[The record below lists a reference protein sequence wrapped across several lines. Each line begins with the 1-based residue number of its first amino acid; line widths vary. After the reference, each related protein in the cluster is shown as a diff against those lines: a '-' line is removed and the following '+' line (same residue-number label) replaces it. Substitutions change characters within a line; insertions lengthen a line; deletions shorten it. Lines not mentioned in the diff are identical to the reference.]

1 MAAPDKP
8 RHRSGYSRE
17 ETEQVEAACLTVA
30 VTLGAFM
37 DRLCIVG
44 GLVPSLLIDREIGP
58 EPETGAGH
66 PGTNDLDIGLEIALL
81 DDEQYAEIGRR
92 LRREGFGPDRNEQD
106 NPTPQRWKLGDL
118 KVTIDFLLP
127 PIPGAERGGSIQPLE
142 GDLAALIAP
151 GLQLASDEREEIEI
165 AGHTLKGEK
174 VERVVPVCGPAT
186 FVVLKALAFSDRA
199 EPKDAF
205 DLVYVLRRWPGGIAD
220 IAERLA
226 RHAANNGPVVKDA
239 LDHLARDFADPETLG
254 PKRVAEFEGEA
265 GDDPD
270 AIAADAHGYV
280 DDLLKACTQSGLRRP
295 SKQQRRQRLDELTRL
310 SEESDGGYR

>member
-44 GLVPSLLIDREIGP
+44 GLVPSVLIDREIGP
-58 EPETGAGH
+58 EPETGASH
-66 PGTNDLDIGLEIALL
+66 PGTNDLDVGLEIALL
-81 DDEQYAEIGRR
+81 DYEQYTEIGRR
-92 LRREGFGPDRNEQD
+92 LRQEGFGPDRNEQD

-127 PIPGAERGGSIQPLE
+127 PIPGAERGGSVHPLE
-142 GDLAALIAP
+142 GDFAALIAP
-151 GLQLASDEREEIEI
+151 GLQLAPDEREEIEI

-174 VERVVPVCGPAT
+174 VERTVPVCGPAT

-205 DLVYVLRRWPGGIAD
+205 DLVYVLRRWPQGVAD
-220 IAERLA
+220 IAERLKQ
-226 RHAANNGPVVKDA
+226 HAERNSAIVAHA
-239 LDHLARDFADPETLG
+239 LDRLARDFADPETIG
-254 PKRVAEFEGEA
+254 PRRVVEFEGNA

-280 DDLLKACTQSGLRRP
+280 DDLLKACSQTGLLLP
-295 SKQQRRQRLDELTRL
+295 SEQRRRERSTN
-310 SEESDGGYR
+310 

>member
-8 RHRSGYSRE
+8 RQRSGYSRE

-66 PGTNDLDIGLEIALL
+66 PGTNDLDVGLGIALL
-81 DDEQYAEIGRR
+81 DDEQYPEIGRR
-92 LRREGFGPDRNEQD
+92 LRQEGFGPDRNEQN

-142 GDLAALIAP
+142 EDLAALIAP

-174 VERVVPVCGPAT
+174 VERTVPVCGPAT
-186 FVVLKALAFSDRA
+186 FIVLKALAFSDRA

-205 DLVYVLRRWPGGIAD
+205 DLVYVLRRWPGGVGD
-220 IAERLA
+220 VVERLT
-226 RHAANNGPVVKDA
+226 RHAANDGRVVKEA
-239 LDHLARDFADPETLG
+239 LDHLAKDFADPETLG
-254 PKRVAEFEGEA
+254 PRRVAEFEGEA
-265 GDDPD
+265 GDVPD

-280 DDLLKACTQSGLRRP
+280 DDLLKACSQTGLLP
-295 SKQQRRQRLDELTRL
+295 SSEQQRRERSTN
-310 SEESDGGYR
+310 

>member
-30 VTLGAFM
+30 ATLGAFM

-58 EPETGAGH
+58 DPESGAGH
-66 PGTNDLDIGLEIALL
+66 PGTNDLDVGLEIALL
-81 DDEQYAEIGRR
+81 DDEQYAEIGKR
-92 LRREGFGPDRNEQD
+92 LRQEGFGPDRNEQD

-151 GLQLASDEREEIEI
+151 GLQLASNEREEIKI

-174 VERVVPVCGPAT
+174 VERTVPVCGPAT
-186 FVVLKALAFSDRA
+186 FIVLKALAFSDRA

-205 DLVYVLRRWPGGIAD
+205 DLVYVLRRWPQGVAD
-220 IAERLA
+220 IAERLKQ
-226 RHAANNGPVVKDA
+226 HAERNSAVVAHA
-239 LDHLARDFADPETLG
+239 LHRLTRDFADPETIG
-254 PKRVAEFEGEA
+254 PRRVVEFEGDA
-265 GDDPD
+265 GEDLD
-270 AIAADAHGYV
+270 AIAADTHGFV
-280 DDLLKACTQSGLRRP
+280 DDLLKASGERGLLP
-295 SKQQRRQRLDELTRL
+295 
-310 SEESDGGYR
+310 

>member
-44 GLVPSLLIDREIGP
+44 GLVPSLLIDRAIGP
-58 EPETGAGH
+58 DPGSGGGH
-66 PGTNDLDIGLEIALL
+66 PGTNDLDVGLEIALL
-81 DDEQYAEIGRR
+81 DDEQYVEIGRR
-92 LRREGFGPDRNEQD
+92 LRQEGFGPDRNEQD

-174 VERVVPVCGPAT
+174 VERTVPVCGPAT
-186 FVVLKALAFSDRA
+186 FIVLKALAFSDRA

-205 DLVYVLRRWPGGIAD
+205 DLVYVLRRWPGGIAG
-220 IAERLA
+220 IAKRLA
-226 RHAANNGPVVKDA
+226 RHAKHNEHVVKEA
-239 LDHLARDFADPETLG
+239 LDHLAKDFADPDTIG
-254 PKRVAEFEGEA
+254 PQRVAEFEGETA
-265 GDDPD
+265 DDPD
-270 AIAADAHGYV
+270 AIAADAQGYI
-280 DDLLKACTQSGLRRP
+280 DDLLTACAQTGLLRR
-295 SKQQRRQRLDELTRL
+295 SKKGVSTTSRGSFL
-310 SEESDGGYR
+310 

>member
-17 ETEQVEAACLTVA
+17 ETELVEAACLTVA

-44 GLVPSLLIDREIGP
+44 GLVPSLLIDREIGLDP
-58 EPETGAGH
+58 ESGAGH
-66 PGTNDLDIGLEIALL
+66 PGTNDLDVGLEIALL

-92 LRREGFGPDRNEQD
+92 LRQEGFGPDRNEQD

-118 KVTIDFLLP
+118 EVTIDFLLP

-174 VERVVPVCGPAT
+174 VERTVPVCGPAT
-186 FVVLKALAFSDRA
+186 FIVLKALAFSDRA

-205 DLVYVLRRWPGGIAD
+205 DLVYVLRRWPGGITD
-220 IAERLA
+220 IAERLT
-226 RHAANNGPVVKDA
+226 RHAAHNVRVVKDA
-239 LDHLARDFADPETLG
+239 LDHLARDFADPDTLG

-265 GDDPD
+265 GDDAD
-270 AIAADAHGYV
+270 AIAADTQGYV
-280 DDLLKACTQSGLRRP
+280 DDLLKAYSQTGLLP
-295 SKQQRRQRLDELTRL
+295 SSEQRRRERSTN
-310 SEESDGGYR
+310 

>member
-58 EPETGAGH
+58 DPESGAGH
-66 PGTNDLDIGLEIALL
+66 PGTNDLDVGLEIALL

-92 LRREGFGPDRNEQD
+92 LRQEGFGPDRNEQD

-118 KVTIDFLLP
+118 EVTIDFLLP

-174 VERVVPVCGPAT
+174 VERTVPVCGPAT
-186 FVVLKALAFSDRA
+186 FVVLKALAFGDRA

-205 DLVYVLRRWPGGIAD
+205 DLVYVLRRWVRGIPD
-220 IAERLA
+220 IAERL
-226 RHAANNGPVVKDA
+226 RQHADRNNAVVGHA
-239 LDHLARDFADPETLG
+239 LDCLARDFADPETIG
-254 PKRVAEFEGEA
+254 PRRVAEFEGET
-265 GDDPD
+265 GKDSD

-280 DDLLKACTQSGLRRP
+280 DDLLKICSQSGA
-295 SKQQRRQRLDELTRL
+295 
-310 SEESDGGYR
+310 

>member
-8 RHRSGYSRE
+8 RQRSGYSRE

-66 PGTNDLDIGLEIALL
+66 PGTNDLDVGLEIALL
-81 DDEQYAEIGRR
+81 DDEQYTEIGRR
-92 LRREGFGPDRNEQD
+92 LRQEGFGPDRNEQD

-174 VERVVPVCGPAT
+174 VERTVPVCGPAT
-186 FVVLKALAFSDRA
+186 FIVLKALAFSDRA

-205 DLVYVLRRWPGGIAD
+205 DLIYVLRRWPGGTGD
-220 IAERLA
+220 IVKRLG
-226 RHAANNGPVVKDA
+226 RHAADNGRVVKDA

-254 PKRVAEFEGEA
+254 PRRVAEFEGEA
-265 GDDPD
+265 ADDPD

-280 DDLLKACTQSGLRRP
+280 DDLLKACTRSGLRRP
-295 SKQQRRQRLDELTRL
+295 SKQQRRQRLDDLTRL
-310 SEESDGGYR
+310 SEESEGGYR

>member
-1 MAAPDKP
+1 
-8 RHRSGYSRE
+8 
-17 ETEQVEAACLTVA
+17 
-30 VTLGAFM
+30 M

-58 EPETGAGH
+58 EPETGTGH

-81 DDEQYAEIGRR
+81 DDEQYVEIGKR
-92 LRREGFGPDRNEQD
+92 LRQEGFGPDHNEQD

-151 GLQLASDEREEIEI
+151 GLQLASSEREEIEI

-174 VERVVPVCGPAT
+174 VERTVPVCGPAT
-186 FVVLKALAFSDRA
+186 FIVLKALAFRDRA

-205 DLVYVLRRWPGGIAD
+205 DLVYVLRRWPGSIGD
-220 IAERLA
+220 IAKRLA
-226 RHAANNGPVVKDA
+226 RHAASNGPVVKDA

-254 PKRVAEFEGEA
+254 PKRVAEFEGETA
-265 GDDPD
+265 DDPD

-280 DDLLKACTQSGLRRP
+280 DDLLKACSQTGLLLP
-295 SKQQRRQRLDELTRL
+295 SEQQRRKRSTN
-310 SEESDGGYR
+310 